1 MRAGA
6 IEPWT
11 SLSPS
16 LTARAR
22 QQSEE
27 SIGIPPQWLPVLLA
41 SSVVPSPPPPPAP
54 PCTVEMLRQRTAGD
68 KSWPIACA
76 GITLGTTDEELDLGG
91 AHLSYGDFQD
101 ATFIGASAIRLKGAG
116 LASADLSG
124 STLRADGVYGD
135 SVIDLALAAAAALA
149 PPAAAAPA
157 AAALA
162 LAAAAALALAAAAA
176 AAAAV

>member
-135 SVIDLALAAAAALA
+135 SVIDLTQANLTNADLSGAAFTAITLG
-149 PPAAAAPA
+149 PYGTSTIDLTAAPSTRRT
-157 AAALA
+157 
-162 LAAAAALALAAAAA
+162 
-176 AAAAV
+176 